1 MSADYSDVH
10 IESHLPKPWEQ
21 EPSFDDVLYDWMQ
34 RAPWLAISA
43 AAHLL
48 LLIVLNAV
56 PWEQFEPKEPLEIEV
71 RLIPP
76 PAEAFEAPEAE
87 ILEEGVDVEPPES
100 LEEPVLAEAEPS
112 AHDEAGIDEE
122 FRTATG
128 DPNFVSDAPFEGA
141 GINDVIGIGGAAGGK
156 YGGRFDGSKELRAA
170 AGRAVEQSLEEALE
184 WLAAHQSPE
193 GYWDCDGF
201 GAMCGEIGD
210 SACGD
215 PGQPTHDVGVTGLAL
230 LAFLGDGN
238 TTSKGAHRDVVA
250 RGIKWLREQQ
260 DPATG
265 LIGASVSRD
274 FIYDHAIATLAMSE
288 TYYFSKSPLLK
299 PALQDAVGYIHR
311 ARNRYSGWRYDV
323 PPLGDNDTSVTGWCL
338 FALASAK
345 DAGLSV
351 EDDALAGGLAWID
364 DVTEVRTGRVGYTA
378 KGMLSSRTS
387 LNERWPREKGEAM
400 TAVGLLCRIFLQQDP
415 DKMLLDGEKI
425 LYKHADLLLHKLPEW
440 DVEGFGCDMYYW
452 YYGTYAM
459 FQMGGDYWKRWEEAM
474 REAIVP
480 NQRKDG
486 DEKGSWDP
494 VGPWGYAGGRVYSTA
509 LMTLCVEVYYR
520 YARILGAR

>member
-1 MSADYSDVH
+1 MSADYSNVH

-21 EPSFDDVLYDWMQ
+21 EQSFNDVLYDWMH

-48 LLIVLNAV
+48 LLIVLNAI
-56 PWEQFEPKEPLEIEV
+56 PWEQVEPKEPREIKASV
-71 RLIPP
+71 VPP
-76 PAEAFEAPEAE
+76 PAETFEEPEEE
-87 ILEEGVDVEPPES
+87 IIEEEVDIEP
-100 LEEPVLAEAEPS
+100 LEEPVLEDAEIS
-112 AHDEAGIDEE
+112 AHDEEGTDEE
-122 FRTATG
+122 FRTTTG
-128 DPNFVSDAPFEGA
+128 DPNLVSDAPFEGE
-141 GINDVIGIGGAAGGK
+141 GVNDVIGIGPAAGGK

-170 AGRAVEQSLEEALE
+170 AGRAVEQSLEDALE
-184 WLAAHQSPE
+184 WLEAHQSPE

-201 GAMCGEIGD
+201 SSMCGEIGD
-210 SACGD
+210 SVCGD
-215 PGQPTHDVGVTGLAL
+215 PGQATHDIGVTGLAL

-238 TTSKGAHRDVVA
+238 TTNTGTYRDVVA

-265 LIGASVSRD
+265 LIGAMVSRD
-274 FIYDHAIATLAMSE
+274 FIYDHSIATLAMSE

-299 PALQDAVGYIHR
+299 PALQNAVGYIHR
-311 ARNRYSGWRYDV
+311 ARNRYGAWRYDV

-345 DAGLSV
+345 DAGLIV

-364 DVTEVRTGRVGYTA
+364 DVTEVRTGRVGYSA

-415 DKMLLDGEKI
+415 DETLLDGEKI

-459 FQMGGDYWKRWEEAM
+459 FQMGGDYWKQWEEAM
-474 REAIVP
+474 REAIVS

-520 YARILGAR
+520 YARVLGAR